1 MCAIFE
7 FRRVLLGECNS
18 HDLMFFFPAENE
30 TWRIRVGAA
39 HGMFCSL
46 RDGFGFGLSVL
57 QRWVPVWPVLV
68 RA

>member
-1 MCAIFE
+1 
-7 FRRVLLGECNS
+7 
-18 HDLMFFFPAENE
+18 MFFFPAENE